1 MNRAQRRSKPKK
13 TGKRDM
19 RRQLADARF
28 VQTAAIELEAERRVT
43 RHLWIT
49 CLACHEVFG
58 MGAGR
63 VMTYLEK
70 VNEPC
75 QEWDK
80 LRADADDEYAD
91 EKLRYAIE
99 TVFHTDVPFLF
110 AHEAKE
116 AKS

>member
-1 MNRAQRRSKPKK
+1 
-13 TGKRDM
+13 
-19 RRQLADARF
+19 
-28 VQTAAIELEAERRVT
+28 
-43 RHLWIT
+43 
-49 CLACHEVFG
+49 
-58 MGAGR
+58 
-63 VMTYLEK
+63 MTYLEK
-70 VNEPC
+70 VNELC

>member
-58 MGAGR
+58 
-63 VMTYLEK
+63 K
-70 VNEPC
+70 VNELC